1 MFEKKLF
8 CIQTKLG
15 EMIVFTTDDSDPLD
29 DTNEAFLLVEFPA
42 TLMPREGGQLGFQ
55 MSFPFSDYDEPLQIR
70 KADIVKS
77 SLANGQIKDAY
88 KNWKGQVK
96 ATMSGIVVPNAQ
108 VANPG
113 DLRPVS

>member
-55 MSFPFSDYDEPLQIR
+55 MSFPFSDYDEPMEIR
-70 KADIVKS
+70 KEDITKFSTVNK
-77 SLANGQIKDAY
+77 QISDAY
-88 KNWKGQVK
+88 GNWKSQVK
-96 ATMSGIVVPNAQ
+96 AQMSGIVVPNAQ

-113 DLRPVS
+113 DLRAV